1 MKAREEYLAFVKNKE
16 HGKKQLQTE
25 IRVVSKHRN
34 IALQNYAQNANLTN
48 SLRSIQK
55 KEGFFMGNLLD
66 YIQLAIGL
74 AGLYLTIYLALKAK
88 YEKLWNINPSDKQNR
103 LKCSNI
109 AGFVELLNTITI
121 ILAIIII
128 TLYFPPFK
136 GFFHFF
142 KESNFNTPQG
152 KIIYILSSS
161 ISFLI
166 LTFWIVKDTFFDD
179 LNLYNAIYQYL
190 FFVVNYI
197 YSIIA
202 LLKLN
207 QFALTY
213 FLKLYENSYIYMF
226 FAICMTHF
234 IMIIILL
241 TVNISSSYGYTM
253 LIDFL
258 SDKFTEKR

>member
-179 LNLYNAIYQYL
+179 LNL
-190 FFVVNYI
+190 
-197 YSIIA
+197 
-202 LLKLN
+202 
-207 QFALTY
+207 
-213 FLKLYENSYIYMF
+213 
-226 FAICMTHF
+226 
-234 IMIIILL
+234 
-241 TVNISSSYGYTM
+241 
-253 LIDFL
+253 
-258 SDKFTEKR
+258 